1 MAAGDCG
8 KGRGEGET
16 HKHAAVRAGPSD
28 HRSLTPKCFSGQA
41 SSWSRSLSIHDGD
54 DEDNAADDLSN
65 DDENVPDCTE
75 PHSVYCRD
83 KQHS

>member
-1 MAAGDCG
+1 MGDVDEAAGDCG

-16 HKHAAVRAGPSD
+16 HKHAAVQAGPASD
-28 HRSLTPKCFSGQA
+28 RLSLTPNCFTGQA

-54 DEDNAADDLSN
+54 DDDNAADNFSN

-75 PHSVYCRD
+75 LHSV
-83 KQHS
+83 